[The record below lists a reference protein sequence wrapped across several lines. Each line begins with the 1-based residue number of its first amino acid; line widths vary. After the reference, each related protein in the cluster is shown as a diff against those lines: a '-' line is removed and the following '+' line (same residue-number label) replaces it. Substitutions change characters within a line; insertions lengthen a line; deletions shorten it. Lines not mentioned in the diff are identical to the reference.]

1 MNVTIDK
8 TLEYILFLTRHIP
21 KGNIRAATL
30 AILLDM
36 DFPEYSEG
44 FGYLRQ
50 AIVIRVGNEFLRF
63 GAIYQEIA
71 KQQGAGTSEL
81 QVEQDIR
88 SLISE
93 AWKYRDADKWLI
105 VFPNNGKGKQE
116 KPSNGKAIAR
126 FARLLELWRDCCKE
140 VSYAG

>member
-1 MNVTIDK
+1 MKATINE

-21 KGNIRAATL
+21 KGNIRAAAL

-36 DFPEYSEG
+36 DFPEYAEG

-50 AIVIRVGNEFLRF
+50 AIVIRVGNEYLRF
-63 GAIYQEIA
+63 GAIYREIA
-71 KQQGAGTSEL
+71 EEQGPGTSEL

-93 AWKYRDADKWLI
+93 AWKYRDVEKWLI
-105 VFPNNGKGKQE
+105 VFPPDGRGKQE
-116 KPSNGKAIAR
+116 RPSNGKAIAR